1 MRWGVET
8 STMEA
13 RMRVL
18 QICVVGVAAAYL
30 ALSYSQAATGYP
42 QAASFLMA
50 ILAATL
56 TVGVAIAVGLHAW
69 PDDAG
74 IGRTLPAHGCHGCG
88 REMVELHSAWVCP
101 RCDRVSAR

>member
-1 MRWGVET
+1 
-8 STMEA
+8 
-13 RMRVL
+13 MRVF
-18 QICVVGVAAAYL
+18 QIAVTGTAVAYL
-30 ALSYSQAATGYP
+30 ALSYSQTATGYP

-74 IGRTLPAHGCHGCG
+74 ISGGRTLPVHGCHGCG
-88 REMVELHSAWVCP
+88 RPMVEVHSAWVCT
-101 RCDRVSAR
+101 RCDRVSGR